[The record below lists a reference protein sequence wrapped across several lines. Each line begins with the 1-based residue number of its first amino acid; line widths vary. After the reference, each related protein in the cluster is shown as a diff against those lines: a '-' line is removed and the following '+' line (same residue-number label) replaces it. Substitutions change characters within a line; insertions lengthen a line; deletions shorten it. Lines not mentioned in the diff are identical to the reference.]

1 MKWHSHKLAT
11 GAILYTVTGNLIITG
26 LGVLGSTFPDFI
38 EGKPPK
44 QGTPA
49 YQQWRKHHRQGSHWL
64 LPYLLITF
72 FGFYYLHTFGIVAI
86 SWGKLLDM
94 LTHWSSNIDV
104 LLIHFISC
112 FTLGCV
118 LHILED
124 SICGRVPMLMRSP
137 RLGLRLFRVGSV
149 WEYLLVFPAS
159 VFLIIWRVAYEYNWL
174 EYLKVPAWPNWFF

>member
-11 GAILYTVTGNLIITG
+11 GAILYAVTGNFLVTG

-49 YQQWRKHHRQGSHWL
+49 YQEWRKRHRQESHWL
-64 LPYLLITF
+64 IPYLLITV
-72 FGFYYLHTFGIVAI
+72 FGFYYLKTLGVAVI
-86 SWGKLLDM
+86 NLKKLLSM
-94 LTHWSSNIDV
+94 LEHWQSNLDV
-104 LLIHFISC
+104 LLVYLVSC

-124 SICGRVPMLMRSP
+124 ALCGRVPLLGRKP
-137 RLGLRLFRVGSV
+137 RIGLRLFRVGSA

-159 VFLIIWRVAYEYNWL
+159 VFLIIWRAAYEYNFL
-174 EYLKVPAWPNWFF
+174 EYLKIPRWPNWFF